1 VATKIG
7 FQRGI
12 LGIPRRSPSLLSPD
26 LTLPMTERQSLQRI
40 PRHVGIIPDGNRR
53 WAKARGMHP
62 AMGYAAGM
70 ESGLAML
77 DECIDLGIE
86 EVSVYGFTMDNNK
99 RPREQRLA
107 FGEACVR
114 FIQCAMERNIALK
127 VVGDHSSSMFP
138 TVLKPFALER
148 KGSGN
153 LKVNMLVNYGWNWDI
168 QTAVRAQ
175 AKAGET
181 RGFQELLASAD
192 VSRIDLLVRW
202 GGMRRLSGFLPIQSV
217 YSDFY
222 VVDQFWPDY
231 EHEQFYEALRWYAQ
245 QDVTLGG

>member
-1 VATKIG
+1 MPEKHH
-7 FQRGI
+7 
-12 LGIPRRSPSLLSPD
+12 LN
-26 LTLPMTERQSLQRI
+26 RI

-53 WAKARGMHP
+53 WAKERNLHP
-62 AMGYAAGM
+62 ALGYAAGM
-70 ESGLAML
+70 EKGLAML

-107 FGEACVR
+107 FGEACVSFVEHASR
-114 FIQCAMERNIALK
+114 REIMLRVI
-127 VVGDHSSSMFP
+127 GDHTSSMFP
-138 TVLKPFALER
+138 PVLKPYALER
-148 KGSGN
+148 KGVTG

-168 QTAVRAQ
+168 QTAVRSQ
-175 AKAGET
+175 AKEGET

-222 VVDQFWPDY
+222 VVDRYWPDY
-231 EHEQFYEALRWYAQ
+231 EHEQFYEALRWYSQ

>member
-1 VATKIG
+1 MPETKT
-7 FQRGI
+7 FA
-12 LGIPRRSPSLLSPD
+12 
-26 LTLPMTERQSLQRI
+26 RI

-53 WAKARGMHP
+53 WAKARGLHP
-62 AMGYAAGM
+62 AEGYAAGM
-70 ESGLAML
+70 ERGLAML
-77 DECIDLGIE
+77 DECIGLGIE

-114 FIQCAMERNIALK
+114 FVDCAKEREIQLK
-127 VVGDHSSSMFP
+127 VVGDHTSAMFP
-138 TVLKPFALER
+138 AVLKPLALER
-148 KGSGN
+148 MGDKG

-168 QTAVRAQ
+168 QTAVS
-175 AKAGET
+175 AKAKEGET

-222 VVDQFWPDY
+222 VVDQYWPDY
-231 EHEQFYEALRWYAQ
+231 EHEQFYEAIRWYAQ

>member
-1 VATKIG
+1 M
-7 FQRGI
+7 
-12 LGIPRRSPSLLSPD
+12 S
-26 LTLPMTERQSLQRI
+26 ERNQFFRL

-53 WAKARGMHP
+53 WAKARGLH
-62 AMGYAAGM
+62 AAEGYAAGM
-70 ESGLAML
+70 VCGLTML
-77 DECIDLGIE
+77 DECIDLGIQ

-107 FGEACVR
+107 FGEACVQ
-114 FIQCAMERNIALK
+114 FIQSAMERDIALR
-127 VVGDHSSSMFP
+127 VVGDWTSTMFP
-138 TVLKPFALER
+138 SALRPYAIER
-148 KGSGN
+148 KGTGA

-168 QTAVRAQ
+168 QTAVCAQ
-175 AKAGET
+175 SREGET

-222 VVDQFWPDY
+222 VVDQYWPDY
-231 EHEQFYEALRWYAQ
+231 KHEQFYEALRWYAK